1 MYVHLFLTNTLYLF
15 FKRLVFMKKKIL
27 IAFLIAILL
36 GAFAVW
42 YFIFYGPT
50 HNRRNPANEEGIAI
64 TATNLINEFTLHEDS
79 ANKKY
84 NNKVIE
90 VTGVVK
96 EVNIDSIGT
105 TVLLTADKPNTGVS
119 GRLKEAV
126 KNISVGSTITIK
138 GLFTGFILGEVQL
151 NEAAVTSNHTP
162 AVVAKPDTAKVS
174 TVEVK
179 KDSVIEA
186 PVSKTFTTKTANI
199 KFFTKSPAEDIDAV
213 NNQVTAT
220 LDNGTGD
227 INFVALIKGF
237 RFDNELMQEHFN
249 GKEFLQSDVYPRAEF
264 EGVITNLK
272 AVNFSVDGK
281 YSVKTEGTLK
291 LHGVSK
297 KLTTNGTITINHGK
311 VSSQSVFT
319 ISFSDFNIK
328 SFDDDAKDVVITVNA
343 KYN

>member
-1 MYVHLFLTNTLYLF
+1 
-15 FKRLVFMKKKIL
+15 
-27 IAFLIAILL
+27 
-36 GAFAVW
+36 
-42 YFIFYGPT
+42 
-50 HNRRNPANEEGIAI
+50 
-64 TATNLINEFTLHEDS
+64 
-79 ANKKY
+79 
-84 NNKVIE
+84 
-90 VTGVVK
+90 
-96 EVNIDSIGT
+96 
-105 TVLLTADKPNTGVS
+105 
-119 GRLKEAV
+119 
-126 KNISVGSTITIK
+126 
-138 GLFTGFILGEVQL
+138 LFTGFILGEVQL
-151 NEAAVTSNHTP
+151 NESAVTSNHTP

-179 KDSVIEA
+179 RDSVIKA

-199 KFFTKSPAEDIDAV
+199 KFFTKSPVEDIDAV

-328 SFDDDAKDVVITVNA
+328 SFDDDAKDVEITVNA